1 MTTATVRHRIVLAAV
16 AAAVPLTMT
25 GCSSSATGALGA
37 SGQSATST
45 AVGTPTSGTAGV
57 GATTS
62 AAAGDGSSSSTD
74 AGDDA
79 SASVPAGDGTSSSA
93 PAGDDASTSA
103 AGDGASTSAPAPDGG
118 AGDGKFP
125 NACSLITQD
134 QATAALGEPV
144 KPGGLVPLQG
154 GGGTCSYGATDNSP
168 HDVVVQIAGSDIMKQ
183 VLNGQK
189 TEPVSGLGDE
199 AYLYGIGSDIYNIYV
214 RKGTTTIDINIAI
227 KDGHFGAEPAMPSQ
241 PVADAL
247 TTLAK
252 TVLGKI

>member
-16 AAAVPLTMT
+16 VAAVPLTMT
-25 GCSSSATGALGA
+25 GCSSSTTGALGA

-45 AVGTPTSGTAGV
+45 AVGTPTSGTAGG
-57 GATTS
+57 GASTS
-62 AAAGDGSSSSTD
+62 AAS
-74 AGDDA
+74 GDD
-79 SASVPAGDGTSSSA
+79 TSSSA
-93 PAGDDASTSA
+93 PGGDDASTSA
-103 AGDGASTSAPAPDGG
+103 ADDGASTSAPSPAPAPDGG

-168 HDVVVQIAGSDIMKQ
+168 HDVVVQIAGSDVMKQ

-189 TEPVSGLGDE
+189 TQPVSGLGDE
-199 AYLYGIGSDIYNIYV
+199 AYLYGIGSDIFNIYV
-214 RKGTTTIDINIAI
+214 RKGTTTIDINIDI

-252 TVLGKI
+252 TALGKI

>member
-1 MTTATVRHRIVLAAV
+1 MTTATVRHRLALAAVLAAV
-16 AAAVPLTMT
+16 PFTMM
-25 GCSSSATGALGA
+25 GCSSSATSALGA
-37 SGQSATST
+37 SGQSTTST
-45 AVGTPTSGTAGV
+45 AVGTPTSGTSGG

-62 AAAGDGSSSSTD
+62 AAAGDGSSSSPA
-74 AGDDA
+74 AGDD
-79 SASVPAGDGTSSSA
+79 TSSSA
-93 PAGDDASTSA
+93 PAGEDPSTAA
-103 AGDGASTSAPAPDGG
+103 AGDGVTPSAPAGSTGG
-118 AGDGKFP
+118 GKFP

-144 KPGGLVPLQG
+144 EPGGLVPLQG
-154 GGGTCSYGATDNSP
+154 GGGTCSYGAADNSA

-183 VLNGQK
+183 VLDGQK

-199 AYLYGIGSDIYNIYV
+199 AYLYGMGSDIYNIYV

-252 TVLGKI
+252 TVLSKI

>member
-1 MTTATVRHRIVLAAV
+1 MTTATVRHRLALVAVLT
-16 AAAVPLTMT
+16 AVPLTMM
-25 GCSSSATGALGA
+25 GCSSSTTGALGA
-37 SGQSATST
+37 TGKTSTST
-45 AVGTPTSGTAGV
+45 AVGTPTSGSAGG

-62 AAAGDGSSSSTD
+62 AAAGDGSSSSAA
-74 AGDDA
+74 AGDDTSS
-79 SASVPAGDGTSSSA
+79 SASTGDDSSTSA
-93 PAGDDASTSA
+93 PAGD
-103 AGDGASTSAPAPDGG
+103 GATTSAPA
-118 AGDGKFP
+118 GDTGNGKFP

-168 HDVVVQIAGSDIMKQ
+168 HDVVVQIAGSDVMKQ
-183 VLNGQK
+183 VLDGQK
-189 TEPVSGLGDE
+189 TQPVSGLGDE
-199 AYLYGIGSDIYNIYV
+199 AYVYGIGSDIFNIYV

-241 PVADAL
+241 PVVDAL

-252 TVLGKI
+252 TALGKI

>member
-1 MTTATVRHRIVLAAV
+1 MTTATVRHRLALAAV
-16 AAAVPLTMT
+16 LAAVPLTMM
-25 GCSSSATGALGA
+25 GCSSSATSASGASGA
-37 SGQSATST
+37 SGQSTASA
-45 AVGTPTSGTAGV
+45 AVGTPTSGTAGG
-57 GATTS
+57 GASTS
-62 AAAGDGSSSSTD
+62 AAAGDSSSSSAA

-79 SASVPAGDGTSSSA
+79 T
-93 PAGDDASTSA
+93 TSA
-103 AGDGASTSAPAPDGG
+103 AGDGVTTSAPAGG
-118 AGDGKFP
+118 TGDGKFP

-168 HDVVVQIAGSDIMKQ
+168 HDVVVQIAGSAVMKQ
-183 VLNGQK
+183 VLDGQK
-189 TEPVSGLGDE
+189 TQPVSGLGDE
-199 AYLYGIGSDIYNIYV
+199 AYVYGIGSDIYNIYV

-252 TVLGKI
+252 TALSKI